1 MKQEIRERLESI
13 QKGEAPEGY
22 NETKVGIIPV
32 EWKITTFEDIAE
44 KKVKWSITGG
54 PFGSNLKASEYTSD
68 GIRIIQ
74 LQNIGDGVFNDDYKI
89 YTSEEKANELLSCN
103 IFPNEIILSKMGDPV
118 ARACFVPNT
127 GMRFLMSSDGIR
139 LVVDES
145 RFSKKFIHDYINSIY
160 FRKRAF
166 DASIGSTRLR
176 IGLQDLKKLLVIA
189 PPLLEQQKIADILS
203 TWNNAIELIEKLIEE
218 KKEFKRGLIQKLLS
232 GEMRFPEFN
241 GKWKKVVI
249 GEIPEGYK
257 KTKVG
262 IIPEEWDF
270 YPLVNISSM
279 NGRIGWQGLK
289 QSEFTM
295 NPYDPFLIT
304 GMNFKDGKIR
314 WEEVYHVPHS
324 RYDEA
329 IKIQLK
335 IDDVLMTKDGTIGKL
350 LYIDQIP
357 YPGKASLNSHLL
369 VFRPLHNRY
378 IPKFLLYQLDSNI
391 FKNHIEL
398 EKSGTTFFGIT
409 QEGVGKYKILLPPL
423 SEQQKITE
431 ILSTW
436 EKAIELK
443 EKELNQLKEQKK
455 SLMQL
460 LLTGIVRV
468 EVD

>member
-1 MKQEIRERLESI
+1 MKQEIRERIEKI
-13 QKGEAPEGY
+13 RKGEVPEGY
-22 NETKVGIIPV
+22 KKTKVGIIPV
-32 EWKITTFEDIAE
+32 DWEVKNLEFVAEIIMGQSPKGSSYNSNEIGFALINGPTEFTDRFPIKIQ
-44 KKVKWSITGG
+44 W
-54 PFGSNLKASEYTSD
+54 
-68 GIRIIQ
+68 
-74 LQNIGDGVFNDDYKI
+74 
-89 YTSEEKANELLSCN
+89 TSEPTKFCQSGDILLCVRGSSTGRINIANDKYCIGRGVSAIRAKDNCMQTLIEHLTRNAIQS
-103 IFPNEIILSKMGDPV
+103 ILSK
-118 ARACFVPNT
+118 T
-127 GMRFLMSSDGIR
+127 T
-139 LVVDES
+139 
-145 RFSKKFIHDYINSIY
+145 
-160 FRKRAF
+160 
-166 DASIGSTRLR
+166 GSTFPNIDGKSLR
-176 IGLQDLKKLLVIA
+176 SILIPFTPTRA
-189 PPLLEQQKIADILS
+189 EQQKIAEILS
-203 TWNNAIELIEKLIEE
+203 TWDKAIELKEKLIEK
-218 KKEFKRGLIQKLLS
+218 KKEFKRGLMHKLLR
-232 GEMRFPEFN
+232 GELRFPEFD

-249 GEIPEGYK
+249 GEIPEGYE

-295 NPYDPFLIT
+295 NPKDPFLIT

-314 WEEVYHVPHS
+314 WEEVYHIPHN

-329 IKIQLK
+329 KQIQLK

-369 VFRPLHNRY
+369 VFRPLNNRY
-378 IPKFLLYQLDSNI
+378 IPKFLFYQLDSNI

-423 SEQQKITE
+423 PEQQRITE
-431 ILSTW
+431 ILSIW
-436 EKAIELK
+436 ETAIELN
-443 EKELNQLKEQKK
+443 EKELNQLKEQKRG
-455 SLMQL
+455 LMQL